1 MTASL
6 QLLAAADTAHAAAHA
21 ASSTGEKSAAQKIAE
36 LGAELPFKVWDHVQ
50 MGEGVL
56 VITNHMILLV
66 LSAIILLVVM
76 LPLAGAYKSRLVP
89 KGFYQFLEVV
99 MMWLQDEIVRP
110 LLGKDTAKFM
120 PYLWTLFFFILINN
134 LLGLLPLYELTLAL
148 KLVGGYPISG
158 TATGNVL
165 VNAMLAATV
174 FLVIQYYGIKQN
186 GIKGYLAHLTAG
198 TPVFIWPVMVPV
210 EILGMFV
217 KPIALTMRLF
227 ANMLAGSLVLKVFA
241 MFVAIGLIMGG
252 VATAI
257 GVAIPVVLLSVAMML
272 LKLFVGFLQAFLF
285 MFLSTLFIA
294 QQQAHGEHGHD
305 EHHGHEGHH
314 GAHGHAVAAH

>member
-89 KGFYQFLEVV
+89 RGFYQFLEVV

-148 KLVGGYPISG
+148 KLVGGYPIYG

-198 TPVFIWPVMVPV
+198 TPAFIWPVMVPV

-252 VATAI
+252 VATAV

-294 QQQAHGEHGHD
+294 QQQAHTEHGHD
-305 EHHGHEGHH
+305 EHHGHGGH
-314 GAHGHAVAAH
+314 GGDHGHAVAAH